1 MPVRGFFRNRYL
13 RPVTTCAL
21 ALLQINLL
29 WLALFHRHEAFTYST
44 QPVSVQPG
52 RRQLPLVVDT
62 ALLCNACQIVRQSA
76 LRPSVSPQAPRIAS
90 LVPLRLAVRRN
101 DPRSPQRIVVFGR
114 APPLS

>member
-29 WLALFHRHEAFTYST
+29 WLALFHRHDTCTFST
-44 QPVSVQPG
+44 QPVSVQQG
-52 RRQLPLVVDT
+52 RRESPLVVDT

-90 LVPLRLAVRRN
+90 LVPLRLAVQRN
-101 DPRSPQRIVVFGR
+101 APRSPQRIIVFGR